1 MLVESNKHTVRRF
14 IEEVYNQHQ
23 WSVFQELVTPDYL
36 VHVPSG
42 ESAQGLR
49 EIQEAFRSAFPDSHY
64 TITQILGE
72 GDLVAF
78 QWIATG
84 THQKAIGHLTA
95 EFALPATGQNVIV
108 TGASLIRFEGDKIA
122 EQWNHWDTH
131 QLLQQI
137 GPPKGV

>member
-1 MLVESNKHTVRRF
+1 MSVKINKQIVRRF

-23 WSVFQELVTPDYL
+23 WLVVQELATPGYL

-42 ESAQGLR
+42 ESTQGVR

-78 QWIATG
+78 QWTATG
-84 THQKAIGHLTA
+84 THQKAIGHLA
-95 EFALPATGQNVIV
+95 PEFARPPTGHNVTV

-131 QLLQQI
+131 HLLQQI
-137 GPPKGV
+137 GPPKGL